1 MVPRANPP
9 PTTVDIAHTQ
19 ALDARTRAL
28 DDALARERPA
38 GMNSSL
44 KVCTWNAQMLPGVF
58 AGQGGTKTDI
68 AKRAHAMANNIL
80 CCSRAD
86 AIDVVCLQE
95 MWEVEAAKA
104 LKVALREEFP
114 FVYAPSAR
122 CGLMVASKF
131 SMVCNHFTAL
141 PAKGVERLAFT
152 KGVSTSFLR
161 LTCGGGRDDASRHRA
176 QHAPA
181 VRLLVIRARHARE
194 ADLVHQGRGAS
205 RGDGM
210 RG

>member
-1 MVPRANPP
+1 MVPHANQPP
-9 PTTVDIAHTQ
+9 STVDIAHTH

-38 GMNSSL
+38 GMNSLL

-58 AGQGGTKTDI
+58 AGQGGTRTDI

-114 FVYAPSAR
+114 FVYAPSA
-122 CGLMVASKF
+122 
-131 SMVCNHFTAL
+131 
-141 PAKGVERLAFT
+141 LAFGGQSARAT
-152 KGVSTSFLR
+152 RRARRASARASSMRASAREMSTREMSSSEASDARTRAGGSSGRTSTARRRSARDARAAASLR
-161 LTCGGGRDDASRHRA
+161 WMDAS
-176 QHAPA
+176 
-181 VRLLVIRARHARE
+181 
-194 ADLVHQGRGAS
+194 
-205 RGDGM
+205 
-210 RG
+210 